1 MNSRN
6 TSNANKAKAAAAY
19 RIFFSPVFWYVE
31 IDNSN
36 NTIEKTPISKV
47 SRFST
52 ITSSTCKGI
61 NVTFV

>member
-36 NTIEKTPISKV
+36 NTIEKIPINKV
-47 SRFST
+47 SKFSAIPT
-52 ITSSTCKGI
+52 KSTSKG
-61 NVTFV
+61 